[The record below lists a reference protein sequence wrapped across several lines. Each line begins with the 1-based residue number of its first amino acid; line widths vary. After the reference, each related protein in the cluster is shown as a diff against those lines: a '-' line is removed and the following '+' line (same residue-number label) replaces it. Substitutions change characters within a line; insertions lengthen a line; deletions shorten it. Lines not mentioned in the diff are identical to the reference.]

1 MNIPEDRRYTKTHEW
16 AKLDDGL
23 VVVGI
28 SDFAQESLGDVVY
41 VEAPEIGREVAAGE
55 AVAVI
60 ESVKTASDV
69 YAPVAGKIA
78 AVNEALADAPET
90 VNEDPYG
97 GGWLF
102 KIEPVDDAALDNL
115 LSPDDYAKLV
125 EEES

>member
-16 AKLDDGL
+16 AKLDGGL
-23 VVVGI
+23 IVVGI

-41 VEAPEIGREVAAGE
+41 VETPEVGREVAAGE

-78 AVNEALADAPET
+78 EVNEALADAPET
-90 VNEDPYG
+90 VNEDPYE

-102 KIEPVDDAALDNL
+102 KIEPADAAALEGL
-115 LSPDDYAKLV
+115 LSPEDYAKLV

>member
-16 AKLDDGL
+16 AKLDGGL

-41 VEAPEIGREVAAGE
+41 VETPEVGREVAAGE

-69 YAPVAGKIA
+69 YAPVAGKIT

-90 VNEDPYG
+90 VNEDPYE

-102 KIEPVDDAALDNL
+102 KIEPADADALEGL
-115 LSPDDYAKLV
+115 LSPEDYAKLV

>member
-16 AKLDDGL
+16 AKLDGGL
-23 VVVGI
+23 IVVGI

-41 VEAPEIGREVAAGE
+41 VETPEVGREVAAGE

-78 AVNEALADAPET
+78 EVNEALADAPET
-90 VNEDPYG
+90 VNEDPYE

-102 KIEPVDDAALDNL
+102 KIEPADADALEGL
-115 LSPDDYAKLV
+115 LSPEDYAKLV

>member
-16 AKLDDGL
+16 AKLDGGL
-23 VVVGI
+23 IVVGI

-41 VEAPEIGREVAAGE
+41 VETPEVGREVAAGE

-69 YAPVAGKIA
+69 YAPVAGKIT

-90 VNEDPYG
+90 VNEDPYE

-102 KIEPVDDAALDNL
+102 KIEPADANALEGL
-115 LSPDDYAKLV
+115 LSPEDYAKLV